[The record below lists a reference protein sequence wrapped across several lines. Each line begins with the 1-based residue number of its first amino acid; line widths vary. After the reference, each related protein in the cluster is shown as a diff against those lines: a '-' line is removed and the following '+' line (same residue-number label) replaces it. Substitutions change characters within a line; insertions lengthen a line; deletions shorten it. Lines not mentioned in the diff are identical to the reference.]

1 MSGFCEVAVALPVH
15 ATYTYAV
22 PVALAERVVVGARVL
37 VPFGGRGVAGVVVRV
52 PAAAPPADV
61 TTRAVTDVVG
71 APISAELVTLALWI
85 AEYYEAPPGEA
96 LRLVQPVGTGAASTR
111 MVTITDAGRAAL
123 DGEGGALPPR
133 QARVLQR
140 LGSSPRP
147 LARSVLARHGDE
159 LTALYARGLATEDD
173 ARTPARTR
181 ALTVKLARLAVE
193 LEVARA
199 ATARAPARRAVVEA
213 LIAGPGPV
221 PTLAET
227 LPGAAA
233 AIRQLAKAALIEVT
247 EVEATPEALA
257 LGEGGLTGA
266 ITPPTLTD
274 EQRVAVAAIT
284 DAAGFVGILLH
295 GVTGSGKTEVY
306 LHAIGALRARGKGAI
321 VLVPEISLTPQLA
334 ARFRARFGDE
344 VAILHSGLTER
355 ERLGEWTRLE
365 RGVARIAVGAR
376 SAVFAPV
383 HDLGIIVVDE
393 EHDGSFKQDEGVRYH
408 GRDVALVRAQRAGAV
423 CVLGSATP
431 SLESYAAATA
441 GRYQLVTLVARPT
454 GGPLPEVAIVDL
466 RTFRPDADLI
476 SEPLLAALTETLAA
490 GDQAIVFLNRRGF
503 ATFVMCRGCGHA
515 FRCQACA
522 VSLTYHQASDRLQ
535 CHYCG
540 HGERVPTACPKCGA
554 DKIERKGL
562 GTERVATALAERFPD
577 ARVARLD
584 RDVASGARAEAVLA
598 RVARREVD
606 LLVGTQM
613 VTKGHDFP
621 GVTLVGVLCAD
632 LALGLPDFRASERT
646 FQLLTQ
652 VAGRAGRGSRP
663 GRVLIQ
669 TYQPDADAI
678 TCAARHDYA
687 TFFAREC
694 ETRAELDYPPLG
706 RVCAVRIDGTDPSRV
721 AAGAARV
728 AELAIAASRAVADVV
743 TVRGPSPAP
752 LARLRGRTRWQVWLR
767 SRDRVA
773 LRRVIRS
780 VLQVDAPG
788 ATVAVDVD
796 PLSTL

>member
-1 MSGFCEVAVALPVH
+1 MSGYCEVAVALPVH
-15 ATYTYAV
+15 AVYTYAV
-22 PVALAERVVVGARVL
+22 PAALAERAGVGARVL
-37 VPFGGRGVAGVVVRV
+37 VPFGGRGVAGVIVRV
-52 PAAAPPADV
+52 DVAAPPPDV
-61 TTRAVTDVVG
+61 TARAVTDVVG
-71 APISAELVTLALWI
+71 APIAAELVTLALWI

-96 LRLVQPVGTGAASTR
+96 LRLVQPVGSGTSSTW
-111 MVTITDAGRAAL
+111 VVSITDAGRAAL

-133 QARVLQR
+133 QARLLQR
-140 LGSSPRP
+140 LGASERP
-147 LARSVLARHGDE
+147 LPRSELSRHGDE
-159 LTALYARGLATEDD
+159 LAALYARGLATEDD

-181 ALTVKLARLAVE
+181 TPMVKLARLAVE

-199 ATARAPARRAVVEA
+199 ATARAPARRAVIDA
-213 LIAGPGPV
+213 LIAGPV
-221 PTLAET
+221 LVSTLAET

-233 AIRQLAKAALIEVT
+233 AIRPLVKAALVEVT
-247 EVEATPEALA
+247 EIEATPEAVA
-257 LGEGGLTGA
+257 LGDGLTA
-266 ITPPTLTD
+266 AVTPPTLTD
-274 EQRVAVAAIT
+274 EQRGAVATIT
-284 DAAGFVGILLH
+284 EAAGFAAILLH

-306 LHAIGALRARGKGAI
+306 LHAIGELRARGKGAI

-383 HDLGIIVVDE
+383 HELGIVVVDE

-441 GRYQLVTLVARPT
+441 GRYQLVTLLARPT
-454 GGPLPEVAIVDL
+454 GGTLPAVAIVDL
-466 RTFRPDADLI
+466 RTYRPDADLI

-503 ATFVMCRGCGHA
+503 ATFVMCRACGHA
-515 FRCQACA
+515 FRCRACA

-540 HGERVPTACPKCGA
+540 HGERVPATCPECSA

-562 GTERVATALAERFPD
+562 GTERVAAALAERFPD

-584 RDVASGARAEAVLA
+584 RDVASGARAEAVLS

-606 LLVGTQM
+606 VLVGTQM

-669 TYQPDADAI
+669 TYQPDAHAI

-694 ETRAELDYPPLG
+694 EERAELDWPPLG
-706 RVCAVRIDGTDPSRV
+706 RVCAVRIDGTDPARV
-721 AAGAARV
+721 ADGAARV
-728 AELAIAASRAVADVV
+728 AELAMAASRALADVV

-767 SRDRVA
+767 SRDRAA